1 MSRNS
6 PVKTPKKHL
15 ILPDCQVKPG
25 VPTEHLSWIGQYIV
39 EKQPDVIVCIGDF
52 ADLCS
57 LSSYDVG
64 KKSFEGRR
72 YNADIESAKAGME
85 LLVAPMREFN
95 KKRNQQRRYK
105 PRMVMTLGNHE
116 ERILRAV
123 ENDPKLDGTIGM
135 DDLGYKEAGW
145 EVHDFLKIVEIDGIS
160 YVHYV
165 TTGAMGRPCASAQVA
180 LREVQGS
187 VVQGHVQHHDLAIH
201 KKSQQFGL
209 FSGTCYLHE
218 EKYLGAQGNS
228 HKPGIWMLH
237 EVDGTGNADLMFV
250 SLNFLRRKYG

>member
-1 MSRNS
+1 M
-6 PVKTPKKHL
+6 TPKPRKHL
-15 ILPDCQVKPG
+15 IIPDCQVKPN

-52 ADLCS
+52 ADLPS

-72 YNADIESAKAGME
+72 YKADIEAARAGME
-85 LLVAPMREFN
+85 LLLAPMLQYN

-116 ERILRAV
+116 ERILRAT
-123 ENDPKLDGTIGM
+123 ENDPKLDGTISI

-160 YVHYV
+160 YSHYF
-165 TTGAMGRPCASAQVA
+165 TTGVMGRPVNSAAALLKERMGSATMGHTQAYDVA
-180 LREVQGS
+180 V
-187 VVQGHVQHHDLAIH
+187 H
-201 KKSQQFGL
+201 KKTLHRGL
-209 FSGTCYLHE
+209 FCGVCYLHDE
-218 EKYLGAQGNS
+218 AYLGAQGNIARRQIIM
-228 HKPGIWMLH
+228 KH
-237 EVDGTGNADLMFV
+237 EVRDGRYDLMEV
-250 SLNFLRRKYG
+250 SLDFLRRKYG